1 MTPYVLGEEEVVAG
15 FALIGVAGTVPTSRE
30 DALRDFRAAS
40 EQQGSVLLL
49 VTESVADWMRPEIR
63 DAVLTG
69 TMVQVIPGTRPTRG
83 RAVDSQAILLSAL
96 GIKL

>member
-15 FALIGVAGTVPTSRE
+15 FALIGVAGTVPTSPE

-40 EQQGSVLLL
+40 EHQGSVLLL
-49 VTESVADWMRPEIR
+49 ITESVADWMRPEIR
-63 DAVLTG
+63 DAMLAG
-69 TMVQVIPGTRPTRG
+69 TIVQVIAGTRPTRG
-83 RAVDSQAILLSAL
+83 RGMDSRALLLSAL

>member
-1 MTPYVLGEEEVVAG
+1 MTPHVLGEEEVVAG

-30 DALRDFRAAS
+30 DALRVFRAAS
-40 EQQGSVLLL
+40 EHQRSLLLL
-49 VTESVADWMRPEIR
+49 VTESVADWMRPEIH
-63 DAVLTG
+63 DAMLTG

-83 RAVDSQAILLSAL
+83 GGVDSQALLLSAL